1 MTTDDLAQLLCVS
14 TDAVKRMRTD
24 GTGPMF
30 VTLGRSRLVR
40 YQPRDVQVWLDS
52 AKRTSTKD

>member
-14 TDAVKRMRTD
+14 TDAVKRMRSN
-24 GTGPMF
+24 GTGPAF
-30 VTLGRSRLVR
+30 ISLGRSRLVR